1 MGCHELHSPLC
12 PTMIVLTFRFR
23 TFCFTSGKVCRNTWP
38 ACWVWTWW
46 PILLA
51 SVILFFTRY
60 VYILIYSRWNTKFK
74 AAFLRLVYIL
84 CMHVWFKFSNKNVFL
99 HHVYLVSWWF
109 SYLCRLSL
117 MCWSLLPSR
126 IYLTGNDATPIEYH
140 NGKLLVVFKLRWT

>member
-1 MGCHELHSPLC
+1 MKSKSGGSSPVSLSSVSLPWLFFALGSELSA
-12 PTMIVLTFRFR
+12 
-23 TFCFTSGKVCRNTWP
+23 S
-38 ACWVWTWW
+38 
-46 PILLA
+46 LLA
-51 SVILFFTRY
+51 RY
-60 VYILIYSRWNTKFK
+60 AGTPDQLAESGHGSRYCWPLWFYSLQGISTYQSRRNTKFK

-126 IYLTGNDATPIEYH
+126 IYLTGNDATPIMFLTVH
-140 NGKLLVVFKLRWT
+140 KVS